1 MKKKQIYFEHIEK
14 KYSDRLDEKKKLLE
28 MKYEKL
34 TRELEAELEAA
45 HKSQAEK
52 KEDEIKAIKEK
63 NMHLESY
70 DNKMEAILKDKV
82 NELKEKE
89 TQELSAI
96 KQEYEIK
103 VKAYKDKYKDLEQKD
118 FNYLENEY
126 NQRKEQMQQEHNRAI
141 GEFEKKLKAVKAR
154 QEREEE
160 DLKKRL
166 SVIEER
172 RRVFSEEWE
181 KLNEDETKL
190 NEKKEMIYN
199 QAASTGEKLSDLN
212 AIESSSVRYEVEKL
226 RLENANLV
234 AKVENMQKMMDKFY
248 NESRMSASNNNNP
261 NDSLAQ
267 DTLTQEHETEVTKEV
282 GESVGNDLSDME
294 RENDDVEIQ
303 NLIRKAKQKLKIKY
317 LNHSK
322 KSKHSRRIYLNYLQ
336 PFILELKK
344 T

>member
-1 MKKKQIYFEHIEK
+1 
-14 KYSDRLDEKKKLLE
+14 

-34 TRELEAELEAA
+34 TRDLEAELEAA
-45 HKSQAEK
+45 HKSQTEK
-52 KEDEIKAIKEK
+52 KEDELKAIKEK

-89 TQELSAI
+89 TQELSTI
-96 KQEYEIK
+96 KQEYDIK

-141 GEFEKKLKAVKAR
+141 GELEKKLKAVKAR

-172 RRVFSEEWE
+172 RRVFGEEWE
-181 KLNEDETKL
+181 KLNEDEKKL
-190 NEKKEMIYN
+190 NEKKEMIYS
-199 QAASTGEKLSDLN
+199 QAASTSEKLSDLN

-248 NESRMSASNNNNP
+248 NESRMSANNTTNNNKL

-267 DTLTQEHETEVTKEV
+267 DTLTQEHETEVTKGV
-282 GESVGNDLSDME
+282 GESVENDLSDME

-303 NLIRKAKQKLKIKY
+303 NLIRQAKQKLKIKY
-317 LNHSK
+317 MNHSK
-322 KSKHSRRIYLNYLQ
+322 KSKHS
-336 PFILELKK
+336 
-344 T
+344 

>member
-1 MKKKQIYFEHIEK
+1 
-14 KYSDRLDEKKKLLE
+14 

-34 TRELEAELEAA
+34 TRDLEAELEAA
-45 HKSQAEK
+45 HKSQTEK
-52 KEDEIKAIKEK
+52 KEDELKAIKEK

-89 TQELSAI
+89 TQELSTI
-96 KQEYEIK
+96 KQEYDIK

-141 GEFEKKLKAVKAR
+141 GELEKKLKAVKAR

-172 RRVFSEEWE
+172 RRVFGKEWE
-181 KLNEDETKL
+181 KLNEDEKKL
-190 NEKKEMIYN
+190 NEKKEMIYS
-199 QAASTGEKLSDLN
+199 QAASTSEKLSDLN

-248 NESRMSASNNNNP
+248 NESRMSANNTTNNNKL

-267 DTLTQEHETEVTKEV
+267 DTLTQEHETEVTKGV
-282 GESVGNDLSDME
+282 GESVENDLSDME

-303 NLIRKAKQKLKIKY
+303 NLIRQAKQKLKIKY
-317 LNHSK
+317 MNHSK
-322 KSKHSRRIYLNYLQ
+322 KSKHS
-336 PFILELKK
+336 
-344 T
+344 